1 MRGVSKSVG
10 RAASILAV
18 LTILAAPAAFAAE
31 RDRDLGR
38 KFFEQAKRF
47 VVTVFSRLGGPPG

>member
-1 MRGVSKSVG
+1 MG